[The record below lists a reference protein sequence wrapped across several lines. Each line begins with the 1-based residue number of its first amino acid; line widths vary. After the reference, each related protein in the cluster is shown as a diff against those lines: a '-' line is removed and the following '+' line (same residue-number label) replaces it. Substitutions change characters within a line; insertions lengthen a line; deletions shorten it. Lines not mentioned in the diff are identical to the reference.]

1 MVEGESIMAKNKL
14 NKTLAVREYL
24 EAHPEAGRSEIVQA
38 MAKQRIKLTPSH
50 AANIKSKIMRTQA
63 ALPEKQ
69 ATPSAET
76 VASAE
81 TPAKPANAVTLEQIK
96 LVGQMVKTIAHAKI
110 AVEHVSII
118 IVLHLARPP
127 ANMKRPGERVSR

>member
-1 MVEGESIMAKNKL
+1 L
-14 NKTLAVREYL
+14 
-24 EAHPEAGRSEIVQA
+24 
-38 MAKQRIKLTPSH
+38 LTP
-50 AANIKSKIMRTQA
+50 
-63 ALPEKQ
+63 
-69 ATPSAET
+69 
-76 VASAE
+76 
-81 TPAKPANAVTLEQIK
+81 VTLEQIK